1 MQRVEIDDALL
12 TDISKATGGRY
23 FRARD
28 PAALQRITEEISM
41 LEKAPVRTRTYVRY
55 SERYRWPLGIMLIA
69 LASELLLVAWKGP
82 LP

>member
-1 MQRVEIDDALL
+1 LL
-12 TDISKATGGRY
+12 TDVSNATGGRY

-28 PAALQRITEEISM
+28 PAALQRITEQINA
-41 LEKAPVRTRTYVRY
+41 LERTPVHSRTYVRY
-55 SERYRWPLGIMLIA
+55 SELFRWPLGLMLVA